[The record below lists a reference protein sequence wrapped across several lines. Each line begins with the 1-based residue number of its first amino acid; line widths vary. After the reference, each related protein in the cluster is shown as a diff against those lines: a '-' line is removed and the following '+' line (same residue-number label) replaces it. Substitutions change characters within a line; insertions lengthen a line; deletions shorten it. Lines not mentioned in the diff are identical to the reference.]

1 MKTETFGKYFG
12 HLSHTEAAERE
23 SAAESTLG
31 KYTRSFGLS
40 LAVTSVFSALLVVV
54 KELNE
59 GLLSWMKG
67 VTPHHWITHGVINL
81 LLFIVI
87 GFALA
92 MLNGGKGVNISERGA
107 TFAIVGG
114 VIAGGLVIAGFYL
127 IVG

>member
-12 HLSHTEAAERE
+12 HLIHTEAAERE

-40 LAVTSVFSALLVVV
+40 LAITSVFSALLVVV

-59 GLLSWMKG
+59 GLLNWMKA
-67 VTPHHWITHGVINL
+67 VTPHHWITHGVMDV

-87 GFALA
+87 GFVLA
-92 MLNGGKGVNISERGA
+92 QLNGGKGVSISERGV
-107 TFAIVGG
+107 TSAIVGG
-114 VIAGGLVIAGFYL
+114 VIVGGLVVAGFYL